1 MAVQCVHFVGF
12 RGDEFAR
19 ARRIW
24 RQPCFIHMVMDD
36 RVMTEVGPDDIVI
49 IGPKGH
55 RHHDFVWDASAVPS
69 KFTD

>member
-1 MAVQCVHFVGF
+1 MQCFHFVGF

-24 RQPCFIHMVMDD
+24 RGPYMIHMVMDD
-36 RVMTEVGPDDIVI
+36 RVMTEVGPDDVVV

-55 RHHDFVWDASAVPS
+55 KHSEFTWDASAVRIE
-69 KFTD
+69 FTD